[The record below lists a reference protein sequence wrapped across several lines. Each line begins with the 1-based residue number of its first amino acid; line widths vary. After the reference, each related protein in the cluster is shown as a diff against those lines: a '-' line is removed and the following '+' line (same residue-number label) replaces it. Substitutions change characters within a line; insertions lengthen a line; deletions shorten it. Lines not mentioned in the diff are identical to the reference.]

1 MVVGLVK
8 RGGLSGTLNPPG
20 DLPFVAGHV
29 AYTQHHVH
37 HTPARRGTHAF
48 PTPATPY
55 QAQQP
60 LHSQNRFTVARH
72 APPAS
77 RGARA
82 PSTLHPGPDGC
93 RGVRRLRATV
103 CPGDNARLRVGAAVG

>member
-55 QAQQP
+55 QAQQR
-60 LHSQNRFTVARH
+60 LCSQSRLTVARH